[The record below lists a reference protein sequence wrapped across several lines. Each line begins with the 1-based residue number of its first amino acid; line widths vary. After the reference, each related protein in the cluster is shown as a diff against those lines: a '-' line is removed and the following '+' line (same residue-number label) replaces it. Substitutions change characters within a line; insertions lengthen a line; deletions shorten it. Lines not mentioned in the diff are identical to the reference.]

1 LDSSIAESEKKKK
14 ENRSNE
20 LKLREQKLRKREE
33 ELKIREKLSEE
44 MQNERIWLQSY
55 VTKLEGR
62 VNELER
68 SNKILQQKCESMA
81 HHQNEQ
87 CIRQNST
94 KDPSPSNTPTSY
106 IEKTLEKMHEKQQM
120 DKQLDKMF
128 ESTNSYAP
136 ESSDRVTST
145 YEPSGVDQKG
155 G

>member
-1 LDSSIAESEKKKK
+1 MLKCPPGQYFIEIELNSINTGNIERQSLDSSIAESEKKKK

-68 SNKILQQKCESMA
+68 SNKILHQKCESMA

-94 KDPSPSNTPTSY
+94 KDPSPSNTPMSY
-106 IEKTLEKMHEKQQM
+106 IEKTLEKMHEKVSHFLVQQM
-120 DKQLDKMF
+120 D
-128 ESTNSYAP
+128 
-136 ESSDRVTST
+136 
-145 YEPSGVDQKG
+145 
-155 G
+155 

>member
-1 LDSSIAESEKKKK
+1 MDSHFCCKILFDLTINKGNIERQSLDSSIAESEKKKK

-44 MQNERIWLQSY
+44 MQNARIWLQSY
-55 VTKLEGR
+55 VAKLEGR

-94 KDPSPSNTPTSY
+94 KDPS
-106 IEKTLEKMHEKQQM
+106 
-120 DKQLDKMF
+120 
-128 ESTNSYAP
+128 
-136 ESSDRVTST
+136 SSLRRIAARFLRFASPHLVSL
-145 YEPSGVDQKG
+145 
-155 G
+155 